1 MSQASAARTDSINE
15 GEREPGTVNSKPW
28 SPAVPPKAGKPVDG
42 RQRFY
47 RRLTRCEHLVA
58 FHVVVKETDLWVQ
71 AHKNLK
77 NLIKEL
83 ILKER
88 GYIESYIRRH
98 PDFQQTLHPWR
109 LEAPAAAILS
119 EMAQAGTQAGV
130 GPMAAVA
137 GAIAGRVGNRLL
149 DHPQGSD
156 EVIIENGGDVFLKT
170 RQPVTVGIS
179 AGKSPLSMQIGLTI
193 DSRERP
199 VAVCTSS
206 GTVGH
211 SISFGKADAV
221 CVVSGSAALADAAAT
236 SIGNRVHAKA
246 DIHKGIDFGKT
257 IQGVE
262 GLVIVKDE
270 KMALWGALEMV
281 PLKK

>member
-1 MSQASAARTDSINE
+1 MNS
-15 GEREPGTVNSKPW
+15 EPL
-28 SPAVPPKAGKPVDG
+28 SPTAPPKAGKPVDA
-42 RQRFY
+42 RRRFY
-47 RRLTRCEHLVA
+47 RRLTRCDHLVS
-58 FHVVVKETDLWVQ
+58 FRVVVKETDLWVQ
-71 AHKNLK
+71 ARRNLK

-88 GYIESYIRRH
+88 RYIESYIYRH
-98 PDFQQTLHPWR
+98 PDFQQTLQPWM
-109 LEAPAAAILS
+109 LKVPVPAILR
-119 EMAQAGTQAGV
+119 EMVQAGAKAGV

-137 GAIAGRVGNRLL
+137 GAIAARVGNLL
-149 DHPQGSD
+149 LNHREGSD

-170 RQPVTVGIS
+170 RQPVTVGLF
-179 AGKSPLSMQIGLTI
+179 AGKSPLSMQIGLTV

-211 SISFGKADAV
+211 SISFGNADAV

-236 SIGNRVHAKA
+236 SIGNRVHTRA
-246 DIHKGIDFGKT
+246 DIHAGIDFGKT

-262 GLVIVKDE
+262 GLLIIKDE

-281 PLKK
+281 PLKGKKG